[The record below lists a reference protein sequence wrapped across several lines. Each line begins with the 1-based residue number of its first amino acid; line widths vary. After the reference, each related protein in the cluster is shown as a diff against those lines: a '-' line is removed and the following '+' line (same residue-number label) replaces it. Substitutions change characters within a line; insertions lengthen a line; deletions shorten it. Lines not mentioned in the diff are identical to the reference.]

1 MTPKRVLIAEDSA
14 TARMALTRA
23 LEKAG
28 YQLTS
33 VADGQEAVNR
43 LKAEQFDLL
52 LLDMEM
58 PVMGGLEV
66 LQCIRDGKVA
76 HPTPVLVVTG
86 KRMSI
91 EEVHE
96 LKRLGAMGYVDKGM
110 PEQELLFRV
119 QRVFRGIEDTLA

>member
-1 MTPKRVLIAEDSA
+1 MTAKRILIADDSP
-14 TARMALTRA
+14 TVRMALTRA

-28 YQLTS
+28 YQLAS

-66 LQCIRDGKVA
+66 LQFLRDGKAA

-86 KRMSI
+86 KRKSL

-119 QRVFRGIEDTLA
+119 QRVFRGIEDTLV

>member
-1 MTPKRVLIAEDSA
+1 MTAKRILIADDSP
-14 TARMALTRA
+14 TVRTALTHA

-28 YQLTS
+28 YQLAS

-66 LQCIRDGKVA
+66 LQWIRDGKGP

-86 KRMSI
+86 KRKSI

-96 LKRLGAMGYVDKGM
+96 LKRLGALGYVDKGM
-110 PEQELLFRV
+110 PEQELVFRV